1 MIIIYGVL
9 VSIGLYLILADI
21 FKISKL
27 KTSKTILNANKRM
40 KKKTSK
46 SIEVIFLDLATKL
59 SKYIKLTDYKK
70 DKLEMTLKSAQIK
83 VSPETYIADV
93 YIKTGIALLVS
104 AITFLINP
112 FISILFFLLA
122 ILIYI
127 KEYNKAEY
135 ILTKRKTH
143 IESELPKLTMNISQE
158 LKLSRDVLK
167 MLENYQKNSHD
178 TPLSQELEITIADM
192 RSGSYEQ
199 ALKRFETRM
208 CSSNLSEVIR
218 GLIGVLNGNDE
229 VLYFRMLAKNLN
241 ELQFQRLKG
250 IAMKRPSKVKKYSA
264 MMLTCML
271 LMYGVILGYEIV
283 NGLSNMF

>member
-9 VSIGLYLILADI
+9 VSLGIYLILADI
-21 FKISKL
+21 FKLSKL
-27 KTSKTILNANKRM
+27 KTSKTILNADKRM

-83 VSPETYIADV
+83 ISPETYIADV

-112 FISILFFLLA
+112 FISILFFILA

-127 KEYNKAEY
+127 KEYTKAEN
-135 ILTKRKTH
+135 ILRKRKIH
-143 IESELPKLTMNISQE
+143 IENELPKLAMNISQE
-158 LKLSRDVLK
+158 LKLSRDVLN

-199 ALKRFETRM
+199 ALKRFETRI
-208 CSSNLSEVIR
+208 CSSTLSEVIR

-229 VLYFRMLAKNLN
+229 VLYFKMVAENLN
-241 ELQFQRLKG
+241 ELEFQRLKG
-250 IAMKRPSKVKKYSA
+250 IAMKRPEKVKKYSA
-264 MMLTCML
+264 MMLSCL
-271 LMYGVILGYEIV
+271 FLIYGVILGYEIV

>member
-9 VSIGLYLILADI
+9 VSLGLYLILADI

-27 KTSKTILNANKRM
+27 KTSRTILNADKRM

-46 SIEVIFLDLATKL
+46 NMEVILLNLSTKL

-70 DKLEMTLKSAQIK
+70 DKLEMTLRSAQIK
-83 VSPETYIADV
+83 VSPETYIANV
-93 YIKTGIALLVS
+93 YIKTGIILLLS
-104 AITFLINP
+104 AISFLINP
-112 FISILFFLLA
+112 FISILFFILA

-127 KEYNKAEY
+127 KEYNKAES
-135 ILTKRKTH
+135 ILRKRKIH
-143 IESELPKLTMNISQE
+143 IENELPKLTMNISQE

-208 CSSNLSEVIR
+208 CSSTLSEVIR
-218 GLIGVLNGNDE
+218 GLIGVLNGNEE
-229 VLYFRMLAKNLN
+229 VLYFRMLSKNLN
-241 ELQFQRLKG
+241 ELEFQRLKG
-250 IAMKRPSKVKKYSA
+250 IAMRRPDKVKKYSA
-264 MMLTCML
+264 MMLSCLML
-271 LMYGVILGYEIV
+271 IYGVIFGYEII

>member
-27 KTSKTILNANKRM
+27 KTSKTILNADKRM

-83 VSPETYIADV
+83 ISPETYIADV

-112 FISILFFLLA
+112 FISILFFILA

-127 KEYNKAEY
+127 KEYTKAEN
-135 ILTKRKTH
+135 ILRKRKIH
-143 IESELPKLTMNISQE
+143 IENELPKLAMNISQE
-158 LKLSRDVLK
+158 LKLSRDVLN

-199 ALKRFETRM
+199 ALKRFETRI
-208 CSSNLSEVIR
+208 CSSTLSEVIR

-229 VLYFRMLAKNLN
+229 VLYFKMVAENLN
-241 ELQFQRLKG
+241 ELEFQRLKG
-250 IAMKRPSKVKKYSA
+250 IAMKRPEKVKKYSA
-264 MMLTCML
+264 MMLSCL
-271 LMYGVILGYEIV
+271 FLIYGVILGY
-283 NGLSNMF
+283 

>member
-9 VSIGLYLILADI
+9 VSLGLYLILADI

-27 KTSKTILNANKRM
+27 KTSKTILNADKRM

-83 VSPETYIADV
+83 ISPETYIADV

-112 FISILFFLLA
+112 FISILFFILA

-127 KEYNKAEY
+127 KEYTKAEN
-135 ILTKRKTH
+135 ILRKRKIH
-143 IESELPKLTMNISQE
+143 IENELPKLAMNISQE
-158 LKLSRDVLK
+158 LKLSRDVLN

-199 ALKRFETRM
+199 ALKRFETRI
-208 CSSNLSEVIR
+208 CSSTLSEVIR

-229 VLYFRMLAKNLN
+229 VLYFKMVAENLN
-241 ELQFQRLKG
+241 ELEFQRLKG
-250 IAMKRPSKVKKYSA
+250 IAMKRPEKVKKYSA
-264 MMLTCML
+264 MMLSCL
-271 LMYGVILGYEIV
+271 FLIYGVILGYEIV

>member
-9 VSIGLYLILADI
+9 VALGLYLILADI
-21 FKISKL
+21 FKISRL
-27 KTSKTILNANKRM
+27 KTSKTILNADKRM

-46 SIEVIFLDLATKL
+46 SMEVIFLDLATKL
-59 SKYIKLTDYKK
+59 SKYIRLTDYKK
-70 DKLEMTLKSAQIK
+70 DKLEMNLKSAQIK
-83 VSPETYIADV
+83 VSPETYIAYV
-93 YIKTGIALLVS
+93 YIKTGIVLLIS
-104 AITFLINP
+104 AIAFLINP
-112 FISILFFLLA
+112 FISILFFILA

-135 ILTKRKTH
+135 ILRKRKIH
-143 IESELPKLTMNISQE
+143 IENELPKLAMNISQE

-167 MLENYQKNSHD
+167 MLENHQKNSHD
-178 TPLSQELEITIADM
+178 SPLSQELEITIADM

-199 ALKRFETRM
+199 ALKRFETRI

-241 ELQFQRLKG
+241 ELQFQRLRG
-250 IAMKRPSKVKKYSA
+250 IAMKRPKKVKKYSA
-264 MMLTCML
+264 MMLSCLML
-271 LMYGVILGYEIV
+271 IYGVILGYQIV
-283 NGLSNMF
+283 NGLSDMF

>member
-1 MIIIYGVL
+1 M
-9 VSIGLYLILADI
+9 SIGLYLILADI

>member
-9 VSIGLYLILADI
+9 VSLGIYLILADI
-21 FKISKL
+21 FKLSKL
-27 KTSKTILNANKRM
+27 KTSKTILNADKRM

-83 VSPETYIADV
+83 ISPETYIADV

-112 FISILFFLLA
+112 FISILFFILA

-127 KEYNKAEY
+127 KEYTKAEN
-135 ILTKRKTH
+135 ILRKRKIH
-143 IESELPKLTMNISQE
+143 IENELPKLAMNISQE
-158 LKLSRDVLK
+158 LKLSRDVLN

-199 ALKRFETRM
+199 ALKRFETRI
-208 CSSNLSEVIR
+208 CSSSLSEVIR

-229 VLYFRMLAKNLN
+229 VLYFKMVAENLN
-241 ELQFQRLKG
+241 ELEFQRLKG
-250 IAMKRPSKVKKYSA
+250 IAMKRPEKVKKYSA
-264 MMLTCML
+264 MMLSCL
-271 LMYGVILGYEIV
+271 FLIYGVILGYEIV

>member
-1 MIIIYGVL
+1 
-9 VSIGLYLILADI
+9 
-21 FKISKL
+21 
-27 KTSKTILNANKRM
+27 
-40 KKKTSK
+40 
-46 SIEVIFLDLATKL
+46 
-59 SKYIKLTDYKK
+59 
-70 DKLEMTLKSAQIK
+70 MTLKSAQIK

>member
-27 KTSKTILNANKRM
+27 KTSKTILNADKRM

-70 DKLEMTLKSAQIK
+70 DKLKMTLKSAQIK
-83 VSPETYIADV
+83 ISPETYIADV

-122 ILIYI
+122 ILTYI

-167 MLENYQKNSHD
+167 MLENHQKNSHD

-250 IAMKRPSKVKKYSA
+250 IAMKQPSKVKKYSA

>member
-9 VSIGLYLILADI
+9 VALGLYLILADI
-21 FKISKL
+21 FKISRL
-27 KTSKTILNANKRM
+27 KTSKTILNADKRM

-46 SIEVIFLDLATKL
+46 SMEVIFLDLATKL
-59 SKYIKLTDYKK
+59 SKYIRLTDYKK
-70 DKLEMTLKSAQIK
+70 DKLEMNLKSAQIK
-83 VSPETYIADV
+83 VSPETYIAYV
-93 YIKTGIALLVS
+93 YIKTGIVLLIS
-104 AITFLINP
+104 AIAFLINP
-112 FISILFFLLA
+112 FISILFFILA

-135 ILTKRKTH
+135 ILRKRKIH
-143 IESELPKLTMNISQE
+143 IENELPKLAMNISQE

-167 MLENYQKNSHD
+167 MLENHQKNSHD
-178 TPLSQELEITIADM
+178 SPLSQELEITIADM

-199 ALKRFETRM
+199 ALKRFETRI

-241 ELQFQRLKG
+241 ELQFQRLRG
-250 IAMKRPSKVKKYSA
+250 IAMKRPEKVKKYSA
-264 MMLTCML
+264 MMLSCL
-271 LMYGVILGYEIV
+271 FLIYGVILGYQIV
-283 NGLSNMF
+283 NGLSDMF